1 MSFQSFS
8 KAVLASFFDL
18 HALPAEGREY
28 IEKALT
34 GPSRKIQ
41 GGTRNATSN
50 NPCPKMGTSFSVESD
65 TAEARA
71 LLDYIFDPD
80 VLAYSAQAPKLPLDY
95 IKPDGKHVRTTTPP
109 DFMVL
114 RKSKGLCLNEWK
126 PASKKDRLT
135 DSHPGRYVSDSGRV
149 SSPCAE
155 EAARR
160 LGATYSVRF
169 DDEIPCIRT
178 LNQRWLISYLT
189 RKAAQTYERTSTL
202 VTSYFCTNAY
212 CTLDELLEQEGVD
225 LDLVHWCL
233 ANGWIAFEWDTCE
246 LARTQNYLLFRDQDA
261 LRAHQIATGDIAC
274 LRKENAFPS
283 LPLVPSAISPGSTII
298 ADGVNYKVQFVGNTS
313 IVGVGQNGELFEA
326 PWRLLS
332 HLNNRGLLTIK
343 PRSRNEPEDRQ
354 LNLLRNAT
362 TEQIRGAL
370 KRREALEQYRS
381 GVPIEQ
387 IPNASLRSISRWS
400 ANEREATAAGLP
412 PIAGLIDQ
420 APLRGF
426 HGPHIDVTLSEKI
439 DTAIE
444 KGLAQ
449 KIRPSLHQIFHSIKK
464 EIENNGE
471 KMISLPAFYARA
483 KKQESND
490 TIQASQGHK
499 IAYQEEPSYWQLEHE
514 TPIHCQRPF
523 ELVHIDHT
531 LLDHHPI
538 SIVSG
543 KPRTRVWLT
552 LVMDAFSRRILGYW
566 LTYRPPST
574 FSVLMALYDMFKR
587 FGRIPDTVITDWGSD
602 FRSKALKLAMN
613 ALGIRHL
620 FRPKSAA
627 RYGAVLE
634 RVFGVVHTR
643 LLHNLAGNTKATKLV
658 RTMTRSVDPKQHAGL
673 FLYQIYDG
681 LEEFFFSI
689 YDSQAHPAWLRPPRD
704 VFNDGMISGGKRT
717 HQLIDV
723 NDCLH
728 LLLPDARGGTRMI
741 DDRRGIRVNY
751 ERYGSLALTDRTLRG
766 RPVPVKL
773 VPFDPGCVLAH
784 VDGKWVYCR
793 SKFTGDF
800 ANVPPSYLRAV
811 YEDLLM
817 DHRFV
822 AAAREKSS
830 EELTDLIERLN
841 AAALA
846 NKEFMD
852 DPEVRKKLAYAFSLP
867 PSADT
872 KSADGASE
880 ENEHQRIAAMAA
892 QALQA
897 AAQTTYGEVLR

>member
-1 MSFQSFS
+1 MPFQRFT
-8 KAVLASFFDL
+8 KTVLTSFFDI
-18 HALPAEGREY
+18 HPLPTDGREY
-28 IEKALT
+28 IERALE
-34 GPSRKIQ
+34 GPSRAIQ
-41 GGTRNATSN
+41 GGTRNVTSS
-50 NPCPKMGTSFSVESD
+50 NPCPKMGTNLLVESD
-65 TAEARA
+65 SVEARA

-80 VLAYSAQAPKLPLDY
+80 VLAYSAQPPKLPLDY
-95 IKPDGKHVRTTTPP
+95 IKPDGKHVRTTTTP

-114 RKSKGLCLNEWK
+114 RRSRGLCIEEWK
-126 PASKKDRLT
+126 PATKRERLA
-135 DSHPGRYVSDSGRV
+135 DSYPGRYLSDSGRV
-149 SSPCAE
+149 VSPCAE
-155 EAARR
+155 NAAR
-160 LGATYSVRF
+160 GYAGTYSVRF
-169 DDEIPCIRT
+169 DDEIPRNRT
-178 LNQRWLISYLT
+178 LNQRWLFSYLK
-189 RKAAQTYERTSTL
+189 RSAAQKYEPIATL
-202 VTSYFCTNAY
+202 VTDYFSTQTY
-212 CTLDELLEQEGVD
+212 GSLDDLLELEGVD
-225 LDLVHWCL
+225 LDLVHWCM
-233 ANGWIAFEWDTCE
+233 ANGLVAFEWDSFE
-246 LARTQNYLLFRDQDA
+246 IGRMQNYMLFRDQNA
-261 LRAHQIATGDIAC
+261 LRAHQIATGEIAQ
-274 LRKENAFPS
+274 LRKEHALS
-283 LPLVPSAISPGSTII
+283 DLPHSPAAIAPGSTII
-298 ADGVNYKVQFVGNTS
+298 ADGVSYTVQFVGNTALFC
-313 IVGVGQNGELFEA
+313 IGQNGELFEA
-326 PWRLLS
+326 SWRLLS
-332 HLNNRGLLTIK
+332 QLNGRGLLSTKTPTIK
-343 PRSRNEPEDRQ
+343 ESEDRRF
-354 LNLLRNAT
+354 NLLRNAT
-362 TEQIRGAL
+362 AEQINVAL
-370 KRREALEQYRS
+370 KRREALETYRS
-381 GVPIEQ
+381 GVPIEE
-387 IPNASLRSISRWS
+387 ISNVSLRSISRWS
-400 ANEREATAAGLP
+400 ANERAAIAVGLP
-412 PIAGLIDQ
+412 SIAGLIDQ

-426 HGPHIDVTLSEKI
+426 HGSHIDENLSIEI
-439 DTAIE
+439 DSAIL
-444 KGLAQ
+444 KGLKE
-449 KIRPSLHQIFHSIKK
+449 KIRPTKHQLYHHIKK
-464 EIENNGE
+464 QIEASGK
-471 KMISLPAFYARA
+471 KMISLPAFYERA
-483 KKQESND
+483 GKLESINSIQE
-490 TIQASQGHK
+490 SQGHK

-531 LLDHHPI
+531 LLDLHPI

-543 KPRTRVWLT
+543 QPRTRVWLT

-602 FRSKALKLAMN
+602 FRSKALKTTMD

-634 RVFGVVHTR
+634 RIFGVVHTR

-681 LEEFFFSI
+681 LEDFFFSI

-717 HQLIDV
+717 HQFIDV
-723 NDCLH
+723 NDCLP
-728 LLLPDARGGTRMI
+728 LLLPDARGGSRMI

-751 ERYGSLALTDRTLRG
+751 EQYGGLPLTDRTLRG

-793 SKFTGDF
+793 SKHAGDF

-830 EELTDLIERLN
+830 EELADLIERLN

-846 NKEFMD
+846 NKEFMN

-872 KSADGASE
+872 KSADGASA

-897 AAQTTYGEVLR
+897 AAQSTYGEVLR